1 MNLIERLEDIRLVT
15 DPNSPLEPTNLRREA
30 AQALREREAEI
41 DALRSYLSKSEDTV
55 EGLEAEIA
63 TAEINFARYQDTIKE
78 LRTENERIE
87 REAACAAHNA
97 DQYHGIIREQRGR
110 ITQLE
115 AVLDAAREY
124 ERLDA
129 WVATSNYK
137 IVNARLK
144 LRKALATISP
154 TEETP

>member
-1 MNLIERLEDIRLVT
+1 MMQYDTKDLPAVILMKQE
-15 DPNSPLEPTNLRREA
+15 
-30 AQALREREAEI
+30 LREREAEI

-78 LRTENERIE
+78 LRTENERLRGSITDMDLV
-87 REAACAAHNA
+87 A
-97 DQYHGIIREQRGR
+97 DQSAR

-115 AVLDAAREY
+115 AVLEAAQRY
-124 ERLDA
+124 HDGDLLDPN
-129 WVATSNYK
+129 NY
-137 IVNARLK
+137 AMFAE
-144 LRKALATISP
+144 ALATISP